1 MITNIEELKSE
12 VESTLQNTTMR
23 SVDIS
28 KGSGVNESSIARY
41 RDGYAIQNSVNLF
54 ALAEFFKIEYQLGI
68 R

>member
-1 MITNIEELKSE
+1 MINNIEELKSE

-28 KGSGVNESSIARY
+28 NGSGVNESSIARY
-41 RDGYAIQNSVNLF
+41 RDGYAIQNTKNLF
-54 ALAEFFKIEYQLGI
+54 ALAEFFRIEYQLGS